1 MTLRKDGLVIV
12 IVVRSRNRAGNGGR
26 VSQKH
31 SHEADNVRSEAHFNL
46 LDLPHVRFIDLISSL
61 EHI

>member
-1 MTLRKDGLVIV
+1 MAVGK
-12 IVVRSRNRAGNGGR
+12 RNAAGSKGR

-31 SHEADNVRSEAHFNL
+31 SHEADNIGSEAHFNL
-46 LDLPHVRFIDLISSL
+46 GYRICVVRASLTLITSL